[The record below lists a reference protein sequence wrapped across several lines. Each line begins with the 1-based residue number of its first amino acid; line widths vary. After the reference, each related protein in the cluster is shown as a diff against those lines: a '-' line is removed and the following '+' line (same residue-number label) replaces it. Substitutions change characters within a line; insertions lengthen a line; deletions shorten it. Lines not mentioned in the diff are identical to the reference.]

1 MRAVQSGSKMPYI
14 ERIGNEKINEQLYQ
28 WYHVMTDD
36 RIDSYNGWACKKK
49 IYEVKM
55 ECERILNQ
63 DKCPTYAGEE
73 EWLKEK
79 LEEIAMARISGDR
92 EGVPYVS

>member
-1 MRAVQSGSKMPYI
+1 MPYI
-14 ERIGNEKINEQLYQ
+14 EKTGKKTINEQLYQ
-28 WYHVMTDD
+28 WYHVMVDP
-36 RIDSYNGWACKKK
+36 RIDGFNGFACKQK

-63 DKCPTYAGEE
+63 DNCPTYAGEE